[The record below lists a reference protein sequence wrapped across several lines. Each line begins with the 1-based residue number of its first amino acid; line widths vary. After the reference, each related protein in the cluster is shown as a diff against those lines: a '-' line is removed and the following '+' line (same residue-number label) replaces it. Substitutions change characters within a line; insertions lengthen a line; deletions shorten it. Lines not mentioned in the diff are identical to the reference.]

1 MLHRVAFL
9 VATRWLPRYYPEN
22 MRAKITKRAV
32 DAVVPSSAK
41 RLYVFDTDLK
51 GFGLVVTAKGHK
63 SYFVEYRANGGGRN
77 QPKRRYTIGTH
88 GSPWTPAKAR
98 TEAARLLGL
107 VSSGKDPASERS
119 HERHSQRSKLS
130 DIVEEFIEKYAKQR
144 QRSWRETDRVFRRD
158 ILPTLGRKT
167 LDEISKYDVVR
178 LLDNTGL
185 QAPIMA
191 NRQLAYMRKLFNWC
205 IERGYLEVSPCAGLK
220 PPGAERSRDRAL
232 DDTELAELW
241 HAATDLGWPWGD
253 FVKLLIL
260 TAQRRN
266 EVSAMRW
273 EELDFERRTWT
284 LPQHRAKNRTGHII
298 PLTDGVTKILGELPT
313 TGEYVFSTTGH
324 TPVSG
329 FSKAKNRLVVLVD
342 KQKEG
347 DNPMPD
353 WSFHDLRR
361 TATTGMARLGV
372 PPHIADAVLNH
383 KSGTIK
389 GVAAV
394 YNRHAYLDERREALE
409 AWEAHVLSIT

>member
-1 MLHRVAFL
+1 M
-9 VATRWLPRYYPEN
+9 ATRWLSAYYLEIVQT
-22 MRAKITKRAV
+22 KITKRTV

-63 SYFVEYRANGGGRN
+63 SYFVEYRANGGGRT

-88 GSPWTPAKAR
+88 GSPWTPANAR

-119 HERHSQRSKLS
+119 HQRHSQRSKLS

-144 QRSWRETDRVFRRD
+144 QRSWKETDRVFRRD

-167 LDEISKYDVVR
+167 LDEVSKHDVVR
-178 LLDNTGL
+178 LLDNTAL
-185 QAPIMA
+185 QTPIMA

-220 PPGAERSRDRAL
+220 PPGAERSRDRVL
-232 DDTELAELW
+232 DDAELAEVW
-241 HAATDLGWPWGD
+241 HGATDLGWPWSP

-266 EVSAMRW
+266 EVSAMKW
-273 EELDFERRTWT
+273 AELDFGERAWT
-284 LPQHRAKNRTGHII
+284 LPQDRAKNRTAHII
-298 PLTDGVTKILGELPT
+298 PLTDGTTKILQELPM

-324 TPVSG
+324 TSVSG
-329 FSKAKNRLVVLVD
+329 FSKAKKRLVALID
-342 KQKEG
+342 QKRAG
-347 DNPMPD
+347 DNPILD

-361 TATTGMARLGV
+361 TATTGMARLGI

-383 KSGTIK
+383 RSGTIK

-394 YNRHAYLDERREALE
+394 YNRHAYLDERRKALE
-409 AWEAHVLSIT
+409 AWEAHVASIT